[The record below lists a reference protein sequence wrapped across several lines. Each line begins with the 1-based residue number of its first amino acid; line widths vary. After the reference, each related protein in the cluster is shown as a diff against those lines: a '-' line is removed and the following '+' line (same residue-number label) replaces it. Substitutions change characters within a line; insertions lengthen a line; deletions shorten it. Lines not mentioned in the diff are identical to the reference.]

1 MHEYKKSR
9 LPKAV
14 VPVPFK
20 SVPVPFGSVPVP
32 FGSVPVPTLFCKLVP
47 VPHCL
52 GTSTT
57 LVLVS
62 GIGTTL
68 IGTDT
73 ILHGTGTILPLHL
86 GTKS

>member
-14 VPVPFK
+14 
-20 SVPVPFGSVPVP
+20 VPVP

-52 GTSTT
+52 GTGTT

-73 ILHGTGTILPLHL
+73 ILPGTGTILPLHL